1 MRHHNTK
8 RKFGREKNQRNA
20 LINSLAL
27 NLIVREKIKTTEPK
41 AKELRP
47 FIEKIITRA
56 KKNDVA
62 SRRLVISKLS
72 NRKKEVKKVFDKIAP
87 KYMDKNGGYTRILKT
102 GTRLGDN
109 AEMCMVELVDYNE
122 NLLAAKS
129 EKAGKSTRR
138 KRATKKKTDVE
149 PAAVKEVVTSKEE
162 INVVED
168 VKEEVIN
175 DNNVIETTEP
185 EVENNKE

>member
-1 MRHHNTK
+1 MRHHNTI

-56 KKNDVA
+56 KKNDLA

-72 NRKKEVKKVFDKIAP
+72 NRSKEVKKVFDKIAP
-87 KYMDKNGGYTRILKT
+87 KYAEKNGGYTRILK
-102 GTRLGDN
+102 LGARKSDG
-109 AEMCMVELVDYNE
+109 
-122 NLLAAKS
+122 AKM
-129 EKAGKSTRR
+129 A
-138 KRATKKKTDVE
+138 
-149 PAAVKEVVTSKEE
+149 
-162 INVVED
+162 I
-168 VKEEVIN
+168 
-175 DNNVIETTEP
+175 IEFI
-185 EVENNKE
+185 